1 MWLTEIDRN
10 SPSLNYTAVTNVK
23 FYDTYSDTTPDS
35 GAEQQLVSTYSS
47 IKRISDKRQ
56 VEQAQAQPEVNTKA
70 TKKRFPTEW

>member
-23 FYDTYSDTTPDS
+23 FYDTYSDRTPDS

-47 IKRISDKRQ
+47 ISDKRQ

-70 TKKRFPTEW
+70 TKKRFLTEW